1 VNQGKNTPPA
11 KNAAEADTAVPAGAS
26 SPAQTGAPA
35 KKTLSLQDVTGSKQ
49 NPSRPASAASP
60 VRSFMRHHY
69 RHFNAR
75 ELTAAAEAYVQFVSP
90 EHGGKM
96 MVTLAGAMSTAEI
109 GVSLAE
115 MIRQGK
121 VHAITCTA
129 ANLEEDIFNLVAHDD
144 YRVIQDWRA
153 LSVEDEVTLR
163 DAGFNR
169 VTDTCIPETVVRHL
183 EHRMIKLWRAADER
197 GESHSPAHYAFA
209 LLDDEDLK
217 QHYQVP
223 REQSWLAA
231 AKDAGIPVIV
241 PGFEDSTM
249 GNIFAARVYDGTLQ
263 SDRVVANGIAQ
274 MQELLKWYQTAAADA
289 PIGFFQI
296 GGGIAGDFP
305 ICVVPL
311 LVQDL
316 GLQIP
321 LWSYFCQISDAV
333 TSYGGYSGAV
343 PNEKIT
349 WHKLLPEA
357 PKFMV
362 QSDATICAPLVFA
375 YVLGW

>member
-1 VNQGKNTPPA
+1 MKPSKKTAPS
-11 KNAAEADTAVPAGAS
+11 KNAAAPRKTAALKKGVQTKKAVRYADDP
-26 SPAQTGAPA
+26 
-35 KKTLSLQDVTGSKQ
+35 
-49 NPSRPASAASP
+49 NSP
-60 VRSFMRHHY
+60 VRSFMRTHY

-75 ELTAAAEAYVQFVSP
+75 ELAAAAQGYLDFVAP
-90 EHGGKM
+90 KNGGKM

-129 ANLEEDIFNLVAHDD
+129 ANLEEDVFNLVAHDD

-153 LSVEDEVTLR
+153 LSVADELELR
-163 DAGFNR
+163 DSGFNR
-169 VTDTCIPETVVRHL
+169 VTDTCIPETIVQHI
-183 EHRMIKLWRAADER
+183 EHRMVKLWQNAAKK
-197 GESHSPAHYAFA
+197 GETKLPAEYFFE
-209 LLDDEDLK
+209 LLDDQSLK
-217 QHYQVP
+217 KYYHIP
-223 REQSWLAA
+223 REHSWLAA

-249 GNIFAARVYDGTLQ
+249 GNIFAARVYDGTI
-263 SDRVVANGIAQ
+263 STDRVVASGVAQ
-274 MQELLKWYQTAAADA
+274 MIHLLKWYQSVSAKS
-289 PIGFFQI
+289 PVGFFQI

-305 ICVVPL
+305 ICAVPL
-311 LVQDL
+311 LIQDL
-316 GLQIP
+316 QIEAA

-333 TSYGGYSGAV
+333 TSYGGYSGAP

-349 WHKLLPEA
+349 WYKLHPEA
-357 PKFMV
+357 PRFMI

>member
-1 VNQGKNTPPA
+1 MKQGKNTRPS
-11 KNAAEADTAVPAGAS
+11 KKAAEVPKA
-26 SPAQTGAPA
+26 APA
-35 KKTLSLQDVTGSKQ
+35 KKAATAKASAPPKKSLRMQDVTGSKQ
-49 NPSRPASAASP
+49 NPSLPASAASP
-60 VRSFMRHHY
+60 IRSFMRHHF

-75 ELTAAAEAYVQFVSP
+75 ELTAAAEGYVHFVSP
-90 EHGGKM
+90 EQGGKM

-121 VHAITCTA
+121 VHAISCTA
-129 ANLEEDIFNLVAHDD
+129 ANLEEDLFNLVAHDD

-183 EHRMIKLWRAADER
+183 EHRMIKLWRAADKK

-209 LLDDEDLK
+209 LLDDEELK
-217 QHYQVP
+217 QYYHVP

-249 GNIFAARVYDGTLQ
+249 GNIFAARVYDGTIK

-274 MQELLKWYQTAAADA
+274 MQELLNWYQAASAEG

-296 GGGIAGDFP
+296 GGGIAGDFS
-305 ICVVPL
+305 ICAVPL

-316 GLQIP
+316 GLQVP

-349 WHKLLPEA
+349 WHKLLPDA

>member
-1 VNQGKNTPPA
+1 VSVPENQHPVSTS
-11 KNAAEADTAVPAGAS
+11 D
-26 SPAQTGAPA
+26 SPIRT
-35 KKTLSLQDVTGSKQ
+35 
-49 NPSRPASAASP
+49 
-60 VRSFMRHHY
+60 FMREQFRHY
-69 RHFNAR
+69 NAR
-75 ELTAAAEAYVQFVSP
+75 ELTAAAEAYRHFVSS

-109 GVSLAE
+109 GLSLAE

-129 ANLEEDIFNLVAHDD
+129 ANLEEDLFNLVAHDD
-144 YRVIQDWRA
+144 YKIIDDWRA
-153 LSVEDEVTLR
+153 LSVADEVKLR
-163 DAGFNR
+163 DAGYNR
-169 VTDTCIPETVVRHL
+169 VTDICIPETVVRHI
-183 EHRMIKLWRAADER
+183 EHRIIKLWQDAADN
-197 GESHSPAHYAFA
+197 GQTHSPAHYVLA
-209 LLDDEDLK
+209 LLDDPDLVA
-217 QHYQVP
+217 HFQVP
-223 REQSWLAA
+223 RKNSWLAA
-231 AKDAGIPVIV
+231 AKDAGIPIFV
-241 PGFEDSTM
+241 PGFEDSTL
-249 GNIFAARVYDGTLQ
+249 GNIFAARVYEGEIKT
-263 SDRVVANGIAQ
+263 DRAIASGIAQ
-274 MQELLKWYQTAAADA
+274 MIELVQWYQATSADG

-305 ICVVPL
+305 ICAVPL

-316 GLQIP
+316 KIPVP

-362 QSDATICAPLVFA
+362 QSDATICAPLVFG

>member
-1 VNQGKNTPPA
+1 MN
-11 KNAAEADTAVPAGAS
+11 AS
-26 SPAQTGAPA
+26 SAYG
-35 KKTLSLQDVTGSKQ
+35 D
-49 NPSRPASAASP
+49 SRPSVS
-60 VRSFMRHHY
+60 SFMRQHF

-75 ELTAAAEAYVQFVSP
+75 ELFEAAEAYRQFVSA
-90 EHGGKM
+90 EYGGKM

-109 GVSLAE
+109 GVSLAA
-115 MIRQGK
+115 MIRAGK

-129 ANLEEDIFNLVAHDD
+129 ANLEEDIFNLVAHND
-144 YRVIQDWRA
+144 YKIIPHYRS
-153 LSVEDEVTLR
+153 LSIEDEVKLR

-169 VTDTCIPETVVRHL
+169 VTDTCIPETVVRHI
-183 EHRMIKLWRAADER
+183 EHRMVAMWRDAADQNQSR
-197 GESHSPAHYAFA
+197 TPAEYMMS
-209 LLDDEDLK
+209 LLDDVELE

-223 REQSWLAA
+223 REHSWLAA
-231 AKDAGIPVIV
+231 AKDAGLPVIV
-241 PGFEDSTM
+241 PGFEDSTL
-249 GNIFAARVYDGTLQ
+249 GNIFAARVYQGVIKSHGAVASGT
-263 SDRVVANGIAQ
+263 AQ
-274 MQELLKWYQTAAADA
+274 MEQLIYWYRQVSADS

-316 GLQIP
+316 EESVP

-333 TSYGGYSGAV
+333 TSYGGYSGAP

-375 YVLGW
+375 HVLGW

>member
-1 VNQGKNTPPA
+1 MATQP
-11 KNAAEADTAVPAGAS
+11 AS
-26 SPAQTGAPA
+26 SSEPGPAPI
-35 KKTLSLQDVTGSKQ
+35 
-49 NPSRPASAASP
+49 RE
-60 VRSFMRHHY
+60 FMRHHY

-75 ELTAAAEAYVQFVSP
+75 ELTAAAEAYLDFVSP
-90 EHGGKM
+90 ENGGKM

-129 ANLEEDIFNLVAHDD
+129 ANLEEDLFNLVAHDD
-144 YRVIQDWRA
+144 YKVIQDWRA
-153 LSVEDEVTLR
+153 LSIEDEVELR

-169 VTDTCIPETVVRHL
+169 VTDTCIPETVVRHI
-183 EHRMIKLWRAADER
+183 EHRMVKLWQAAAAA
-197 GESHSPAHYAFA
+197 GQSHPPAHYAFA
-209 LLDDEDLK
+209 LLDDEDLV
-217 QHYQVP
+217 QYYHVP
-223 REQSWLAA
+223 REHSWVAA

-249 GNIFAARVYDGTLQ
+249 GNIFAARVYEGTVAT
-263 SDRVVANGIAQ
+263 DRVVASGVMQ
-274 MQELLKWYQTAAADA
+274 MTDLIRWYRATSEHS
-289 PIGFFQI
+289 PIGFFQL

-316 GLQIP
+316 QLEIP
-321 LWSYFCQISDAV
+321 YWSYFCQISDAV
-333 TSYGGYSGAV
+333 TSFGGYSGAV
-343 PNEKIT
+343 PNEKVT

-357 PKFMV
+357 PKFMI